1 MGRIVASA
9 LGVSVPVLG
18 LSITLEAP
26 LEELQIHGIWL
37 SSMHIIFGVTVFSG
51 AIGESKKARQ
61 ECLSGIHF
69 HRGERQCDALKR
81 SFVVRLLVLRLTL

>member
-1 MGRIVASA
+1 MGRIVASV
-9 LGVSVPVLG
+9 LVVSVPVLG

-26 LEELQIHGIWL
+26 LEELQTHGIWL
-37 SSMHIIFGVTVFSG
+37 SSMLMIFGVTVFARAS
-51 AIGESKKARQ
+51 GESKKARQ

-81 SFVVRLLVLRLTL
+81 SFVVRLLQIRNTL